1 MKHRG
6 GVREREIEKTA
17 CVKSLR
23 EQRFC
28 ILASDVKSLSIP
40 FCQTP
45 PPSGDNHQD
54 YPHWKWKWSS
64 RIIVMVAQ
72 WGQFV
77 QDLNMNQCAPCTL
90 FSASRC
96 GISFILCSPH
106 TLHILVTFVG
116 LTHLSQR
123 DLLRVSAVF
132 LWSQFIWWLS
142 FTSSTFDSFASTF
155 YSILDQVFLVV
166 FQQSISTGHWISI
179 LGLGTFRG
187 CRVQGYRVR

>member
-1 MKHRG
+1 
-6 GVREREIEKTA
+6 
-17 CVKSLR
+17 VK
-23 EQRFC
+23 
-28 ILASDVKSLSIP
+28 VKSLSRVRL
-40 FCQTP
+40 FATP
-45 PPSGDNHQD
+45 WTVAYWDGERSLVGYSPRGHKESDTTERLHFH
-54 YPHWKWKWSS
+54 PHWSS

-123 DLLRVSAVF
+123 DLLRVSSVF